1 MQKMDIGCG
10 PYKKLMDNF
19 HQCESP
25 YTLYVKVSK
34 TTQDSTQAMSD
45 GNSMKMLY
53 II

>member
-10 PYKKLMDNF
+10 PYKRSLDNF
-19 HQCESP
+19 HQSESP
-25 YTLYVKVSK
+25 YTFNVKFSQI
-34 TTQDSTQAMSD
+34 TQNSAMSN